1 MKLLVL
7 LNHPLNDI
15 QIKELKEQ
23 WGVNDIVYLSPENAK
38 RLANITKDNYETN
51 IEEINKEVRAVL
63 RTLKCEAF
71 AVAPNLMLIQGH
83 SALVY
88 NIIIN
93 NTFVTPIFA
102 LSERKSSEF
111 QHICF
116 MQY

>member
-23 WGVNDIVYLSPENAK
+23 WGVTDIVYLSPENAK
-38 RLANITKDNYETN
+38 RFDNITKDNYETN
-51 IEEINKEVRAVL
+51 IEEINKEVR
-63 RTLKCEAF
+63 

>member
-7 LNHPLNDI
+7 LNPPLNDI
-15 QIKELKEQ
+15 QIKELKEK
-23 WGVNDIVYLSPENAK
+23 WGVTDIVYLSPENAK
-38 RLANITKDNYETN
+38 RFANITKENYETN
-51 IEEINKEVRAVL
+51 IEEINKEVR
-63 RTLKCEAF
+63 

-93 NTFVTPIFA
+93 NIFVTPIFA
-102 LSERKSSEF
+102 LSERNSNPNGS
-111 QHICF
+111 ICF